1 MLVTVR
7 ESDAASPWDV
17 LTKNTL
23 HEQKLRDWKHASAE
37 ERAFDKLASVMQKV
51 SRGSSGVKCTVD
63 TGGQGGLSAKS
74 GVRVDPP
81 CACSCSGG

>member
-51 SRGSSGVKCTVD
+51 SRGSGVECRD
-63 TGGQGGLSAKS
+63 MGGGLQQW
-74 GVRVDPP
+74 P
-81 CACSCSGG
+81 AC